1 MKQQPVVSDVIK
13 ICKQVEHIPQS
24 SSGLPAILCPSALYK
39 NRALSYH
46 RISVTLALQ
55 FRTSNIITQKQNK
68 VETNS
73 LFAFV
78 K

>member
-1 MKQQPVVSDVIK
+1 MNQQPVVSDVTK
-13 ICKQVEHIPQS
+13 ICTQVEHIPQS

-68 VETNS
+68 AGDK
-73 LFAFV
+73 FPFCFC
-78 K
+78 